1 MQIVKKD
8 FMLRINIMDR
18 PIPPEKL
25 FAYAY
30 ELEQF
35 EATSVAELVI
45 EKARLAGFITDKNC
59 EEDRQNLAWIMR
71 VTELAEHAYN
81 LDLVSDGESIEVKI
95 ANLNLLIQ
103 QRDEKVREVLQLLAK
118 LVVGAVPKYGI

>member
-1 MQIVKKD
+1 
-8 FMLRINIMDR
+8 MLKVNIMDK

-25 FAYAY
+25 FGYAY

-35 EATSVAELVI
+35 EAKSVAELVI

-71 VTELAEHAYN
+71 VTELADHAYN
-81 LDLVSDGESIEVKI
+81 LNSVSDGESIEVKI